1 MRPAPNPFAAP
12 AALSALTGFAG
23 FAGLLLLAGTAAVAQ
38 TPPPDPRLA
47 AEQRGWIDD
56 HARWNAQHMAAARRL
71 EAVAAAL
78 RRHDTSFDLHG
89 VELRAHDRRVIAE
102 GHSAAAREQQAR
114 LRAAHAE
121 AARSHRRLMAE
132 VADLERTIA
141 ADLHAARFR
150 PGDGRK

>member
-1 MRPAPNPFAAP
+1 MRPAVNLVVALG
-12 AALSALTGFAG
+12 AALLLNGASALAEGVP
-23 FAGLLLLAGTAAVAQ
+23 VA
-38 TPPPDPRLA
+38 DPKLA
-47 AEQRGWIDD
+47 AERRGWIDD

-89 VELRAHDRRVIAE
+89 VELRAHDRKAGAA
-102 GHSAAAREQQAR
+102 GHDPLARNHHAQ

-121 AARSHRRLMAE
+121 AAASHRRLMAE

-141 ADLHAARFR
+141 ANLHAENFK
-150 PGDGRK
+150 PGRSRR